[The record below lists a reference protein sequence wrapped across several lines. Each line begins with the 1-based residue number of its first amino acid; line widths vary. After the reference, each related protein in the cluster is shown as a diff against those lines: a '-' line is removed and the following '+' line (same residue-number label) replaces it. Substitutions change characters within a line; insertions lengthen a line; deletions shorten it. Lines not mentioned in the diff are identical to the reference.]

1 MLDLIRTTAA
11 RPDVKALLD
20 AWPRLSQAVV
30 DEALA
35 IQAIPAPTFGE
46 AARAA
51 HVEHRLASLGLQDV
65 HQDTLH
71 NVYARLPGTRPE
83 LPAVLV
89 GAHLDTVFPAST
101 PLQTRHTGRQGR
113 IYGPGLGDN
122 SVGVAAMLAL
132 ASMLKQ
138 RGPRLPADIWWVAT
152 VGEEGL
158 GNLKGMREVQ
168 RRLGAQ
174 LGVAIILEGIGIG
187 RIYSAGLGV
196 RRLGITVRGPG
207 GHSWLHADRPSAIHE
222 IVRIGAALVD
232 GIPLPEDPRT
242 TLNIGLIEGGRSIN
256 TRAPQASMA
265 IDLRSSDVKTLTRL
279 EQQVRAIAAQ
289 HAHPPD
295 LTVQVDLIGE
305 RPCAALSDEHPLVQA
320 ALATLR
326 YLGFETHPPE
336 SGSTDANVLLAAH
349 LPAVC
354 VGITSGGNA
363 HTLEEYIEPGM
374 LPLGMAQITLLTIT
388 AAEHSA
394 EWGRW
399 F

>member
-1 MLDLIRTTAA
+1 MHDLIRSIAG

-20 AWPRLSQAVV
+20 AWPRLSQAIV

-51 HVEHRLASLGLQDV
+51 HVERRLAALGLQGV
-65 HQDTLH
+65 HQDALH
-71 NVYARLPGTRPE
+71 NVYARLPGARPE

-89 GAHLDTVFPAST
+89 GAHLDTVFPAGT
-101 PLQTRHTGRQGR
+101 PLQTRHTGREGR

-122 SVGVAAMLAL
+122 SMGLAAMLAL
-132 ASMLKQ
+132 AGILKQ

-158 GNLKGMREVQ
+158 GNLKGMREVYNRLQ
-168 RRLGAQ
+168 ARLGTA
-174 LGVAIILEGIGIG
+174 VILEGIGIG

-196 RRLGITVRGPG
+196 RRLSITVHGPG

-232 GIPLPEDPRT
+232 GIALPDEPRT
-242 TLNIGLIEGGRSIN
+242 TLNIGLIEGGRSVN
-256 TRAPQASMA
+256 TRAPKASMA
-265 IDLRSSDVKTLTRL
+265 IDLRSADVKALAHV
-279 EQQVRAIAAQ
+279 EQQVRAIAGK
-289 HAHPPD
+289 HARPPD

-305 RPCAALSDEHPLVQA
+305 RPCAALPDQHPLVQA

-326 YLGFETHPPE
+326 YLGFEVHSPE
-336 SGSTDANVLLAAH
+336 SGSTDANVLLAAR

-354 VGITSGGNA
+354 VGITGGGNA

-374 LPLGMAQITLLTIT
+374 LPLGMAQITLLTIA

-394 EWGRW
+394 EWSRW